1 MNYVRILLITIALLN
16 MHSIHTAEIISLTP
30 TEATATKPT
39 KNDVSAVVLAKEE
52 EKTDLEKWNDHL
64 DLLTIK
70 NEYWDSSD
78 STPLTSWQNTAFE
91 LATNA
96 IKKDKDLASTLKTS
110 FFDAIKTKIAL
121 EKGEF
126 TKETTN
132 LIAEF
137 DAMIEAQL
145 TPAVIGTKEV
155 TSTPV
160 ALEATPAPEPV
171 SEPSL
176 IIDTQPEIQATT
188 QDTTNTSST
197 NEVGQASQN
206 TIDEW
211 NTILESIKSDDNIGN
226 SINRAYELSRDLL
239 LSGYNPID
247 LEKDFKASLE
257 TRMIQKKIHP
267 NVIKNELNY
276 FKMNIAQQ
284 AQPLQSQPAYS
295 AFPQQLFPQQSMAPD
310 LVARTAQ
317 EKEQAAK
324 EKMELEKLQKAYAE
338 KDKQLEEQR
347 KKEAQERMIEL
358 AAAKKAQEEGALAK
372 EQVYELAL
380 TQKKLK
386 EEYDKKR
393 EEDLAKIK
401 KAQDDLAEHMKQTM
415 LAQKEESERGVF
427 STLSDWWYGASAQKP
442 TKLSAEQQE
451 TLLNQMVETVELHLQ
466 SAAKETYKKLQATL
480 LAVNSAEY
488 WNENKA
494 MPNQKWIDQMNQLI
508 HEVVITY
515 EIMSLKK
522 ITTDIA
528 YALLAS
534 GKMSKEKINK
544 AIEAISL
551 LTKDAQ
557 AKRKQQEAAQ
567 QALTQRRKDKKEQ
580 LVLAQQR
587 IKAEEDRII
596 EEKKR
601 KKQAAVTYRDE
612 KKQWYDLLGKVAQN
626 KQATPQEN
634 HAHVQEAVKKSQ
646 TLLQLAHDIPDKN
659 KASVGQ
665 KLKQKFSVA
674 LLEQQKNGNGPV
686 NIYQTMDLFNNEVN
700 KMMD

>member
-1 MNYVRILLITIALLN
+1 MNHVRILLITIALLN
-16 MHSIHTAEIISLTP
+16 TFYSYNAEIADNK
-30 TEATATKPT
+30 TETESKT
-39 KNDVSAVVLAKEE
+39 E
-52 EKTDLEKWNDHL
+52 EKTDLQKWNEHL

-70 NEYWDSSD
+70 DEYWDSSD

-91 LATNA
+91 LATNI
-96 IKKDKDLASTLKTS
+96 IKKDKDLANTLKTS

-145 TPAVIGTKEV
+145 TPAVVETKEI
-155 TSTPV
+155 TPTPV
-160 ALEATPAPEPV
+160 TPEATPAPEPI
-171 SEPSL
+171 SEPAPMTYS
-176 IIDTQPEIQATT
+176 QPETSTTT
-188 QDTTNTSST
+188 QDTTST
-197 NEVGQASQN
+197 TAINEADQAPQN
-206 TIDEW
+206 VKSEW
-211 NTILESIKSDDNIGN
+211 NTVLESIKSDDNIGN

-239 LSGYNPID
+239 LSGYDPRV
-247 LEKDFKASLE
+247 LEKDLNAALE

-267 NVIKNELNY
+267 NVIKNEMNY

-284 AQPLQSQPAYS
+284 VQPSFVETTAGKPAKEPIAKQQPM
-295 AFPQQLFPQQSMAPD
+295 PQD
-310 LVARTAQ
+310 LVAQAAQ
-317 EKEQAAK
+317 EKERKEQAAK

-338 KDKQLEEQR
+338 KDKELEQQR
-347 KKEAQERMIEL
+347 KKEEQERMKLL
-358 AAAKKAQEEGALAK
+358 AAAQKAQEEGTLAK
-372 EQVYELAL
+372 EQVHQLAL

-393 EEDLAKIK
+393 EEDLAKVK
-401 KAQDDLAEHMKQTM
+401 KAQDDLAEHMKQAM
-415 LAQKEESERGVF
+415 LAQKEEAEKGVL
-427 STLSDWWYGASAQKP
+427 STLSDWWYGTSAQKP
-442 TKLSAEQQE
+442 TELSAEQQK
-451 TLLNQMVETVELHLQ
+451 TLLKQIVAKVPKNLRP
-466 SAAKETYKKLQATL
+466 AAKETYKKLQDTL
-480 LAVNSAEY
+480 LTFNSPQN

-494 MPNQKWIDQMNQLI
+494 MPNQNWIDQMNRLL
-508 HEVVITY
+508 HEIVITY

-544 AIEAISL
+544 IIEAISL
-551 LTKDAQ
+551 LTKDTQ
-557 AKRKQQEAAQ
+557 AKLKQQEDAQ
-567 QALTQRRKDKKEQ
+567 QVLNQQRKDKKEQ
-580 LVLAQQR
+580 IMLAQQR
-587 IKAEEDRII
+587 IKAEEDRIV

-612 KKQWYDLLGKVAQN
+612 KKQWYELLGKVAQN
-626 KQATPQEN
+626 RQATAQEN

-659 KASVGQ
+659 KASIGQ

-686 NIYQTMDLFNNEVN
+686 NIYQTMDVFNNEVN